1 MEIKVLGPGCAKC
14 KATADLIAR
23 VADETGK
30 PVTIDKVEDMR
41 QIVGFG
47 VHKNQQEYGTIYNTL
62 AGETDLVGTI
72 RLKNWNSSQTGRC
85 GERKYHVKDYSTS
98 LSR

>member
-1 MEIKVLGPGCAKC
+1 MLKFDLRGIEVALHGVRQDSPPKMIRIDYEIVVDTG
-14 KATADLIAR
+14 
-23 VADETGK
+23 ETGHRL
-30 PVTIDKVEDMR
+30 DLL
-41 QIVGFG
+41 
-47 VHKNQQEYGTIYNTL
+47 HKSQQEYGTIYNTL
-62 AGETDLVGTI
+62 AGATDLVGTI